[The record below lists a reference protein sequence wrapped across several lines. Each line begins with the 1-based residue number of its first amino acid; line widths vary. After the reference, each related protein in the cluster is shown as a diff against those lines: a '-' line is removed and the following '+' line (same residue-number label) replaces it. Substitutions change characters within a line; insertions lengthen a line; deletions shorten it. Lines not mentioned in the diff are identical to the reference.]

1 MIEIVIETGIGEEIE
16 TEIMTDETG
25 MIEEDEID
33 HPEGVTDQDHHTA
46 ETRIEIVH
54 QKGTFFSSYDAPAE
68 PFNAFAR

>member
-33 HPEGVTDQDHHTA
+33 RPEGVTDQDHHTA

-54 QKGTFFSSYDAPAE
+54 QKGTFFSSYDAK
-68 PFNAFAR
+68 